1 MCDKRLS
8 GRITNNEVLCENYL
22 CSSSW
27 GEMFTSVFL
36 SFLNFACETDCENT
50 DLNKEGCKDEMV
62 ALPTGW
68 LVRPSEI
75 CNDVCDADTCEDEA
89 NCNGYRY
96 GKYCLRYEILSF
108 IANYVL
114 CDGEQYCDGGED
126 EEDCTVTSSTDNFC
140 RRKDTEEIVP
150 VQNYTRCL
158 PVQNSD
164 NGYLRPAT
172 YCVKDEIQLVQT
184 NCSDP
189 ARVALTCEINGYTS
203 TVSKY
208 LICFDDK
215 ISACDDHIDSSCYST
230 KSCRIHKHLLCDQNK
245 DCDDNADEIHPICL
259 STTKGTCKRRV
270 GIKSEL
276 PIPISWL
283 QDGVWDCE
291 DGIDETADWPQ
302 CGVDKTS
309 RFMSSTESECKNVF
323 ICKSGSPGYELLEN
337 LCDGIENCGNENA
350 VCSISSRSQSLTTTV
365 LTTNMGLLKTMSFCR
380 KGLAT
385 LKSFLGACVTKKFI
399 YPSED
404 IFGGQ
409 TTSVILPHTKQSC
422 DCMYGEQYLY
432 TSCTGH
438 CFKASCPLRN
448 IPRYEV
454 CPNQF
459 SDRIGT
465 IVNNEY
471 LIFLTRSF
479 GNVYMYKHIFC
490 LYRQYKMH
498 RLHQSMRLGG

>member
-1 MCDKRLS
+1 M
-8 GRITNNEVLCENYL
+8 E
-22 CSSSW
+22 
-27 GEMFTSVFL
+27 
-36 SFLNFACETDCENT
+36 
-50 DLNKEGCKDEMV
+50 
-62 ALPTGW
+62 ALPTGE
-68 LVRPSEI
+68 LVRPSLI
-75 CNDVCDADTCEDEA
+75 CNDLCDLVDCEDEA
-89 NCNGYRY
+89 NCNGHRY
-96 GKYCLRYEILSF
+96 GMHCMYDKTLF
-108 IANYVL
+108 YVPPRGI
-114 CDGEQYCDGGED
+114 CDGDQSCDGGED
-126 EEDCTVTSSTDNFC
+126 EEDCTVTLSTETFC
-140 RRKDTEEIVP
+140 KHYKTKEIVP
-150 VQNYTRCL
+150 VHNYTRCA
-158 PVQNSD
+158 PIQEHPYD
-164 NGYLRPAT
+164 K
-172 YCVKDEIQLVQT
+172 YCITDEISSYQT
-184 NCSDP
+184 NCTDP
-189 ARVALTCEINGYTS
+189 LKVALTCEINGYTS

-208 LICFDDK
+208 LICFNDTM
-215 ISACDDHIDSSCYST
+215 SVCDDHIDSSCYST
-230 KSCRIHKHLLCDQNK
+230 KSCKIHKHLLCDQNK
-245 DCDDNADEIHPICL
+245 DCDDNADETHPICL

-270 GIKSEL
+270 GIKNEL

-283 QDGVWDCE
+283 LDGVWDCE
-291 DGIDETADWPQ
+291 DGIDETAYWPQ

-365 LTTNMGLLKTMSFCR
+365 STTNKGLLKTMSFCR

-385 LKSFLGACVTKKFI
+385 LELFLGACVTEQFI

-409 TTSVILPHTKQSC
+409 TTSVIIPNSKQSY
-422 DCMYGEQYLY
+422 DYMYGEQYLY

-459 SDRIGT
+459 PDRIGT

-471 LIFLTRSF
+471 LIFLTKSF
-479 GNVYMYKHIFC
+479 GDV
-490 LYRQYKMH
+490 
-498 RLHQSMRLGG
+498 

>member
-8 GRITNNEVLCENYL
+8 GNITNNEVLCEHYL
-22 CSSSW
+22 CLDHDQS
-27 GEMFTSVFL
+27 GYPLTPLHPNF
-36 SFLNFACETDCENT
+36 FLNDQCTFDCENT
-50 DLNKEGCKDEMV
+50 DLNKEGCKDEKV
-62 ALPTGW
+62 ALPTGK
-68 LVRPSEI
+68 LVRPRDI
-75 CNDVCDADTCEDEA
+75 CNDVCDVNRCEDEA

-96 GKYCLRYEILSF
+96 GMYCLGRIDKKLE
-108 IANYVL
+108 YVPPSYL
-114 CDGEQYCDGGED
+114 CNEYRDCYDGED
-126 EEDCTVTSSTDNFC
+126 EEDCTVTSTTETFC
-140 RRKDTEEIVP
+140 THEFTSKVVP
-150 VQNYTRCL
+150 VHNNTRCI
-158 PVQNSD
+158 PVQKSD
-164 NGYLRPAT
+164 YESLFST
-172 YCVKDEIQLVQT
+172 KYCVIDEIPLYQT

-189 ARVALTCEINGYTS
+189 LKVAVTCKVKGYSS

-208 LICFDDK
+208 IMCFNDTM
-215 ISACDDHIDSSCYST
+215 SVCDDHIDSSCYST
-230 KSCRIHKHLLCDQNK
+230 KSCKVHKHRLCDQNK
-245 DCDDNADEIHPICL
+245 DCDDNADETHPICL

-283 QDGVWDCE
+283 RDGVWDCK
-291 DGIDETADWPQ
+291 DGIDETAYWPQ

-323 ICKSGSPGYELLEN
+323 VCRSGSPGYELLEN

-365 LTTNMGLLKTMSFCR
+365 STTNKGLTKTLSFCR

-385 LKSFLGACVTKKFI
+385 LELFLGVCATEQFI
-399 YPSED
+399 YPTGD

-409 TTSVILPHTKQSC
+409 ATSVILPHTKQSC
-422 DCMYGEQYLY
+422 DYMYGEQYLY

-471 LIFLTRSF
+471 LIFLT
-479 GNVYMYKHIFC
+479 
-490 LYRQYKMH
+490 
-498 RLHQSMRLGG
+498 